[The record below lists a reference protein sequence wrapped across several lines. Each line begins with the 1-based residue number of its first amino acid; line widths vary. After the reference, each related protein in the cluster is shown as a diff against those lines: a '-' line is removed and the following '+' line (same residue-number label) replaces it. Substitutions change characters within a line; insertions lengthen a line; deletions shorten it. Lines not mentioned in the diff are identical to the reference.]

1 MKRIKT
7 LQSQNVSLAAQVRKL
22 QASLARCS
30 GQTAQPSTCLLVLIM
45 SLALVLAPTMRN
57 SPLNSENNED
67 EGISLS
73 EDGSTTSLNAGK
85 YHSNGNK
92 FNVTVPSGI
101 GRIFFIKLN
110 NYENIFLVERVK
122 VLCH

>member
-7 LQSQNVSLAAQVRKL
+7 LQNQNVSLAAQVRKL

-45 SLALVLAPTMRN
+45 SLALVMAPTLRN
-57 SPLNSENNED
+57 SPMNSENNED

-73 EDGSTTSLNAGK
+73 EDGGSGSSLNAGG
-85 YHSNGNK
+85 YFLRGGYVIYFYRLSI
-92 FNVTVPSGI
+92 FNVDFIPS
-101 GRIFFIKLN
+101 
-110 NYENIFLVERVK
+110 ERLILSSCK
-122 VLCH
+122 

>member
-7 LQSQNVSLAAQVRKL
+7 LQNQNISLAAQVRKL

-45 SLALVLAPTMRN
+45 SLALVLAPTLRN
-57 SPLNSENNED
+57 SSVSNENAED

-73 EDGSTTSLNAGK
+73 DEGGFNTAAGM
-85 YHSNGNK
+85 YRRYATDAMGYPPRA
-92 FNVTVPSGI
+92 TV
-101 GRIFFIKLN
+101 
-110 NYENIFLVERVK
+110 FL
-122 VLCH
+122 LW